1 MHILKED
8 YFCGCRISPMPET
21 PGNSCRHPLTGGFMV
36 KRWHWIGAGLVLLL
50 SVPLH
55 FIHDWIGDLF
65 FLAWFFPVNESI
77 WEHLKLL
84 ATPMLALSIPA
95 YFLYGKNF
103 PNFLPVRLLSILS
116 GMAGIIVSFYT
127 YTGILGTH
135 FLFADGMTL
144 VMGVFIAYW
153 FSDHFLHSTR
163 FSSGNARFQAQ
174 AGFLVLII
182 GFILFTWYPPDLALF
197 TP

>member
-1 MHILKED
+1 
-8 YFCGCRISPMPET
+8 MPYQ
-21 PGNSCRHPLTGGFMV
+21 PVAGNTGQQRSASSDGGFMV
-36 KRWHWIGAGLVLLL
+36 KRWHWIGAGLVLIL

-55 FIHDWIGDLF
+55 FLHDWIGDLF

-103 PNFLPVRLLSILS
+103 PNFLPVRLLSILI

-144 VMGVFIAYW
+144 VMGVFCAYW

-163 FSSGNARFQAQ
+163 FSPEMPVFRRRPVFWYSHRFAFCLP
-174 AGFLVLII
+174 GIRLTSHSLR
-182 GFILFTWYPPDLALF
+182 LRR
-197 TP
+197 